1 MTNKVEHLFMFK
13 FNILFNEVS
22 FLQGKP
28 MPNDWLTWNIETPN
42 CITSNK
48 GELGGDILAGYLSVR
63 PNKAYVAIASQFS
76 FCLWLSCF
84 SQSLAD
90 FGSIL

>member
-13 FNILFNEVS
+13 FNILFNEVA

-28 MPNDWLTWNIETPN
+28 MPNDWLTCNTSIQTPN

-48 GELGGDILAGYLSVR
+48 GQLSGDSLAADLSGR
-63 PNKAYVAIASQFS
+63 LNKAYAVIASQFT
-76 FCLWLSCF
+76 FYL
-84 SQSLAD
+84 
-90 FGSIL
+90 